1 MSQEVAMT
9 ALAVDVLQIHCLAGF
24 EILGIELFPGE
35 GQRAGVLPVCSDGIS
50 EMRYGVALATK

>member
-1 MSQEVAMT
+1 MT